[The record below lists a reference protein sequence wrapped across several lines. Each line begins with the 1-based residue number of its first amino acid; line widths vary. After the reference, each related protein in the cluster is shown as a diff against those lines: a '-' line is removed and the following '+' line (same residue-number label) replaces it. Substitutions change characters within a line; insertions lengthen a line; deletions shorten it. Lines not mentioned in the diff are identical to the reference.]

1 MKKKK
6 KIKHWPTPLYN
17 SAPSLA
23 HHLCTFRAY
32 LSTAS
37 GIQLLFYH
45 PLCFMPCLG
54 CTVPLSTT
62 LNWWYNTKSLHQSP
76 FIFFFNCVFFI
87 YILTNFKRKKEQK
100 KTKNTRTPLS
110 QVHELRQT
118 RLIGAVDFIYIY
130 IPSSVGLKLRS
141 FYYCLDLWKRVW
153 HVPNPSLWRELLAA
167 KIS

>member
-6 KIKHWPTPLYN
+6 FKHWPTPLYN

-45 PLCFMPCLG
+45 PLCFLPCLG

-100 KTKNTRTPLS
+100 KKQKTQEPHYRKSMNYARRDSLVLLILYIYTFQCGAKITLILLLLRSLKARLTRAESQPVTRTFGS
-110 QVHELRQT
+110 
-118 RLIGAVDFIYIY
+118 
-130 IPSSVGLKLRS
+130 
-141 FYYCLDLWKRVW
+141 
-153 HVPNPSLWRELLAA
+153 NN
-167 KIS
+167 

>member
-6 KIKHWPTPLYN
+6 FKHWPTPLYN

-45 PLCFMPCLG
+45 PLCFLPCLG

-100 KTKNTRTPLS
+100 KNKKHKNPIIASPWITPDAT
-110 QVHELRQT
+110 HWCCW
-118 RLIGAVDFIYIY
+118 FYIY

-167 KIS
+167 IIS